1 MSNLFNLY
9 SISILIRKSIN
20 LLSSLDFLLSTYE
33 VLHKK
38 LKELFS
44 AIEIYE
50 KSDYSKRNEFNKLD
64 TFKDFIKHFI
74 RDMERKTTNII

>member
-1 MSNLFNLY
+1 MNLKQF
-9 SISILIRKSIN
+9 IVEVD
-20 LLSSLDFLLSTYE
+20 SLPKKNPHE

>member
-1 MSNLFNLY
+1 MNLKQF
-9 SISILIRKSIN
+9 IVEVD
-20 LLSSLDFLLSTYE
+20 SLPKKNPHE

-64 TFKDFIKHFI
+64 TFRDFLMHFI
-74 RDMERKTTNII
+74 RDMERKTNMI

>member
-1 MSNLFNLY
+1 MNLKMGENHEIKTIY
-9 SISILIRKSIN
+9 CRSR
-20 LLSSLDFLLSTYE
+20 FLTKKNPHE

-64 TFKDFIKHFI
+64 TFKDFIKHFA
-74 RDMERKTTNII
+74 RDMERGSGVM

>member
-1 MSNLFNLY
+1 MKLKQF
-9 SISILIRKSIN
+9 IVEVD
-20 LLSSLDFLLSTYE
+20 SLPKKNPHE

-64 TFKDFIKHFI
+64 TFKDFIKHFT
-74 RDMERKTTNII
+74 RDMERKSERVV